1 MAKATKTEQQA
12 LARAL
17 KQERD
22 RLVYLSRK
30 GGWFWTEVDGNRVT
44 YTGPFKDDRL
54 ALRSLRKWEAAK
66 HAMSNATAEPPQA

>member
-1 MAKATKTEQQA
+1 MARTTKADQAA

-30 GGWFWTEVDGNRVT
+30 GGWFWVEALGNRVI
-44 YTGPFKDDRL
+44 YTGPFRDEKA
-54 ALRSLRKWEAAK
+54 ALRDMRKAGLGPLYSK
-66 HAMSNATAEPPQA
+66 NIKKEPPSE

>member
-1 MAKATKTEQQA
+1 MARATKADQAA

-30 GGWFWTEVDGNRVT
+30 GGWFWVEVTGNRVI
-44 YTGPFKDDRL
+44 YTGPFRDDRA
-54 ALRSLRKWEAAK
+54 ALKSMRKWEAAK
-66 HAMSNATAEPPQA
+66 RVMGEPPNNTA